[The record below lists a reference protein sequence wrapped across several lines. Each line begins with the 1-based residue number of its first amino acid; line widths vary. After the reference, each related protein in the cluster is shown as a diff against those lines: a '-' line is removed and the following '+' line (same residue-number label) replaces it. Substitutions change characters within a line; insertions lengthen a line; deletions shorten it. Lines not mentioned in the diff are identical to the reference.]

1 MERNFKYLNEEYAKE
16 KLLVFDDMQL
26 DKKWN
31 KLMETLFIEVDSIF
45 FQDEKIYHNN
55 VMKLV

>member
-26 DKKWN
+26 DKKGN
-31 KLMETLFIEVDSIF
+31 KVIETLFIRGRFDILSG
-45 FQDEKIYHNN
+45 
-55 VMKLV
+55 

>member
-45 FQDEKIYHNN
+45 FQDEKIYHSN
-55 VMKLV
+55 VMKLI

>member
-55 VMKLV
+55 VMKLI